1 MIMDWHEVDC
11 QGDLK
16 SSLHLQRIFS
26 RWPHSA
32 MIIVY
37 STPQRSMAV
46 LRDFPFLGCIA
57 DAAAAGRGDLCTA
70 ESAAASYKSLPF
82 QFTIRV
88 LLRSSHQL
96 EKVSIIFFEVSPF
109 VLISTPANC
118 LVDGSM
124 RYKEGKDDLKPKDNS
139 RVQY

>member
-1 MIMDWHEVDC
+1 
-11 QGDLK
+11 
-16 SSLHLQRIFS
+16 
-26 RWPHSA
+26 
-32 MIIVY
+32 MIIVHT
-37 STPQRSMAV
+37 TPHRSMAV

-57 DAAAAGRGDLCTA
+57 DAAAASRGDLCTA
-70 ESAAASYKSLPF
+70 ESAATSYKSLLS
-82 QFTIRV
+82 QFAIRV

-124 RYKEGKDDLKPKDNS
+124 RYKESKDDLKPKDKS

>member
-1 MIMDWHEVDC
+1 
-11 QGDLK
+11 
-16 SSLHLQRIFS
+16 
-26 RWPHSA
+26 

-37 STPQRSMAV
+37 TTHHRSMAV

-57 DAAAAGRGDLCTA
+57 DAAAASDLCTA

-82 QFTIRV
+82 QFAIRV

-118 LVDGSM
+118 RDDGSM